1 MGTIAEDTET
11 IVEAGMEAVGVT
23 ATTTAEALEMREAM
37 EMIAEVLVEVEAE
50 VEMSQGALGTE
61 ATMKEETITGD
72 ENVNNEKIG

>member
-23 ATTTAEALEMREAM
+23 ATTTAVALEMREAM